1 MNAPLPVD
9 SFAFGAAHAL
19 AGQRGC
25 RLNSIVTVAAPARP
39 AGVPPALPRPRPAA
53 PAWLVLAALS
63 MLYALSQLLRSALG
77 VIAGDLEEALHL
89 HAWQTAALA
98 GAMFLAYGAA
108 QIPGGLILD
117 RFGAGRVLPLCC
129 ALLAAGAAGFA
140 AAPGF
145 AGLLAARV
153 VMGMAAAPIYAGALS
168 LYFDGNS
175 PQRFAWLSSVITG
188 LGRGG
193 VVLATLPFAA
203 LVAAAGWRGSFWWMS
218 GAALILVFALLL
230 VLARPAAKAPAAAAD
245 WPATRAHL
253 RAALRSPDLVP
264 VVLFQAAC
272 SAPSMT
278 LLALWGA
285 PWLADA
291 YGMHLIE
298 RGWQLLALAAATA
311 AAAPLWGLVPRLGR
325 GISGPVLVGAGVT
338 LLLLAA
344 AAAVRL
350 PSVLLVPWLAA
361 LGLASG
367 FYSLVLTELKA
378 LLPPTSA
385 VHGVVLFT
393 AGTMVGVAATQLL
406 SGLLIDLLPGRP
418 GHHPPAAY
426 RAVFALL
433 AALIAGAMAVYWRR
447 MARLRAA
454 ARAQAASTPATRSIS
469 Q

>member
-1 MNAPLPVD
+1 MAGMDVAASEHLAAAPR
-9 SFAFGAAHAL
+9 SRAGGAPPGVAL
-19 AGQRGC
+19 A
-25 RLNSIVTVAAPARP
+25 
-39 AGVPPALPRPRPAA
+39 
-53 PAWLVLAALS
+53 VLGA
-63 MLYALSQLLRSALG
+63 LYALSQLLRSALG
-77 VIAGDLEEALHL
+77 VVTGEVEEALHL
-89 HAWQTAALA
+89 HSWQMAMLA

-108 QIPGGLILD
+108 QVPAGLILD
-117 RFGAGRVLPLCC
+117 RFGARRVLPLCC
-129 ALLAAGAAGFA
+129 LLLGAGAAGFA
-140 AAPGF
+140 AAPDF

-153 VMGMAAAPIYAGALS
+153 VMGAAAAPVYAGALS
-168 LYFDGNS
+168 LYFDGGS

-203 LVAAAGWRGSFWWMS
+203 LVALAGWRGSYRWLS
-218 GAALILVFALLL
+218 GAALVIALALLL
-230 VLARPAAKAPAAAAD
+230 VLPGRETAPADDDGWA
-245 WPATRAHL
+245 ATRGHL
-253 RAALRSPDLVP
+253 RAALRSPDLIP

-272 SAPSMT
+272 SAPPMT

-311 AAAPLWGLVPRLGR
+311 AAAPLWGLAPRLGR
-325 GISGPVLVGAGVT
+325 GISGPVLAGAGLT
-338 LLLLAA
+338 LALLAL

-350 PSVLLVPWLAA
+350 PAVLLVPWLAA

-378 LLPPTSA
+378 LLPPASA

-393 AGTMVGVAATQLL
+393 AGTMIGVAAAQLL
-406 SGLLIDLLPGRP
+406 SGLVVDLFPGRP

-433 AALIAGAMAVYWRR
+433 ALLVAGGMAVYWRR
-447 MARLRAA
+447 VARLRAA
-454 ARAQAASTPATRSIS
+454 ARAQAVSAPATRSIS
-469 Q
+469 WSA